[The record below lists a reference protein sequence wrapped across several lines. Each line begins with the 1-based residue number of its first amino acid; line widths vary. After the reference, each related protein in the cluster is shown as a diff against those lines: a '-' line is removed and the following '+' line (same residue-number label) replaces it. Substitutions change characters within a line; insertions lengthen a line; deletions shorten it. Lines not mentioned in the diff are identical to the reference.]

1 MRFCYTFSRF
11 KMDVIINIYP
21 SPSPIISDY
30 FSPLISHTSQISQ
43 TISELDE
50 IVLTEKEHTV
60 VDLSGYLVQDT
71 HSDSSRPATV
81 LSFMK
86 DINQKRKESDLD
98 IDMIDFEEIKKE
110 FDELLTRMSLEEMDN
125 FINTIETLGKI
136 EDTI

>member
-1 MRFCYTFSRF
+1 
-11 KMDVIINIYP
+11 MDVVINIY
-21 SPSPIISDY
+21 PSPIISDY
-30 FSPLISHTSQISQ
+30 FSPRISNTIQISP

-60 VDLSGYLVQDT
+60 VDLSDYIVQDT
-71 HSDSSRPATV
+71 HSNTSKPSTV

-86 DINQKRKESDLD
+86 DLNHPKRKESDLD

-110 FDELLTRMSLEEMDN
+110 FDELLTQMSIEEMDN

>member
-1 MRFCYTFSRF
+1 
-11 KMDVIINIYP
+11 MDVVINIYP

-30 FSPLISHTSQISQ
+30 FSPHISRSHTIR
-43 TISELDE
+43 ELDE

-71 HSDSSRPATV
+71 HSDSTRPSTV

-110 FDELLTRMSLEEMDN
+110 FDDLLTQMSIEEIDN
-125 FINTIETLGKI
+125 FLNTIEALGDI
-136 EDTI
+136 V

>member
-1 MRFCYTFSRF
+1 
-11 KMDVIINIYP
+11 MDVVINIYP

-30 FSPLISHTSQISQ
+30 FSPLISHTVQIST

-60 VDLSGYLVQDT
+60 VDLSDYLVQDDK
-71 HSDSSRPATV
+71 HLDSKSQATV

-86 DINQKRKESDLD
+86 DLNQKRKESDLD

-110 FDELLTRMSLEEMDN
+110 FDELLTQMSIQEIDN
-125 FINTIETLGKI
+125 FVNTLETLGKI
-136 EDTI
+136 EETI

>member
-1 MRFCYTFSRF
+1 
-11 KMDVIINIYP
+11 MDVVINIYP

-30 FSPLISHTSQISQ
+30 FSPRIFPA
-43 TISELDE
+43 ISELDE
-50 IVLTEKEHTV
+50 IVLTEKAHTI
-60 VDLSGYLVQDT
+60 VDLSDYIVQNT
-71 HSDSSRPATV
+71 HANTSKPSTV

-86 DINQKRKESDLD
+86 DLNHQKRKESDLD

-110 FDELLTRMSLEEMDN
+110 FDELITKMSLEEMDN